1 MQKKKG
7 LQISFKFAKNI
18 NGSKTTKL
26 DFTNKMKNQYF
37 IIMLAQIMIVINC
50 WSQNKLFETKTKP
63 MDINIEMRKEFE
75 EIINYFKSK
84 NEMHAVTEANVRSF
98 IDYLLEQTAY
108 TKKRLS
114 EIIVDL
120 NYETIRRDEEYKVWP
135 NIEFCRGVDDYESRA
150 MLRYDDGV
158 ADIDN
163 QESIVKGQYDFYTIQ
178 PDSVRLK
185 EAKERQ
191 AIKID
196 INKYPISHLGFH
208 EYRFNETALFY
219 SWIAYIWQEIEG
231 HNCGIKVKTVQSNSN
246 ATFSLNDFL
255 DGDFSEYMEAADKEK
270 PERLKNPFP
279 RKLTLIEL
287 FQRASQSSYPFNP
300 FNTYWRYFEKV
311 GQFKEIGTY
320 EFKTGIRKGTLS
332 ERQNGDLDSIVKH
345 KDSKQALLYIRDFT
359 NQMIIEGWQEKLR
372 PIDMPLMFD
381 ENAFQFEYWT
391 GIHWTEDQSAKLTA
405 ENVIQLENLLG
416 LKLPKAYFHY
426 LRIFNG
432 RQHNSHNM
440 YFPINDLY
448 TIHVDKFYTLEE
460 LPEYND
466 KNNVHKTGNL
476 IIGESVDGTKIGI
489 KIRSG
494 SKSYNKITMI
504 INDEIVECDYSF
516 ELFAKYAQHSPKQ
529 PEIYAAEQNDAA
541 FLSKR
546 LSEGWDFNTSYQY
559 QDALNQ
565 AAEHNSYDALEVLLK
580 AGARLKFKSYR
591 EHRQD
596 TYDETTMKILDE
608 YQKD

>member
-1 MQKKKG
+1 
-7 LQISFKFAKNI
+7 
-18 NGSKTTKL
+18 
-26 DFTNKMKNQYF
+26 
-37 IIMLAQIMIVINC
+37 MLSQIMIQINC
-50 WSQNKLFETKTKP
+50 WSQNNLFETKTKP
-63 MDINIEMRKEFE
+63 MDINIEMKSEFE

-84 NEMHAVTEANVRSF
+84 NEMHAVAEANVRSF

-120 NYETIRRDEEYKVWP
+120 NYETIKRDEQYKVWP
-135 NIEFCRGVDDYESRA
+135 DIEFWRGVDDYGSRA
-150 MLRYDDGV
+150 MLNYDGGV

-163 QESIVKGQYDFYTIQ
+163 QENIVKGRYDFYTIQ

-196 INKYPISHLGFH
+196 INKYLISHLGFH

-219 SWIAYIWQEIEG
+219 AWIAYIWQEIEG
-231 HNCGIKVKTVQSNSN
+231 HNCGVKVKTVQNNSI

-255 DGDFSEYMEAADKEK
+255 DGDFSEYTEATYGEK
-270 PERLKNPFP
+270 PKRLKCPFP

-300 FNTYWRYFEKV
+300 FNTYWRYFEKD

-332 ERQNGDLDSIVKH
+332 ERQNGDLTGIIKH
-345 KDSKQALLYIRDFT
+345 KDSKQALLCIRDFT
-359 NQMIIEGWQEKLR
+359 NQMIIDGWQEKLR
-372 PIDMPLMFD
+372 PIDMPSMFD
-381 ENAFQFEYWT
+381 ENAFQFGYWT
-391 GIHWTEDQSAKLTA
+391 GIFWTEDQSAKLTE
-405 ENVIQLENLLG
+405 ENVMSFEDSIG
-416 LKLPKAYFHY
+416 IKVPKAYFNY
-426 LRIFNG
+426 LRILNG

-440 YFPINDLY
+440 FFPINDLY
-448 TIHVDKFYTLEE
+448 TVQMKKFYTIEE
-460 LPEYND
+460 LTKFND
-466 KNNVHKTGNL
+466 IKNIHKSKNL
-476 IIGESVDGTKIGI
+476 IIGESIDGAKIGI
-489 KIRSG
+489 NLNLD
-494 SKSYNKITMI
+494 SKLYSKVTMI
-504 INDEIVECDYSF
+504 INDDIVNCDYSF
-516 ELFAKYAQHSPKQ
+516 EMFAKYAQSSPKQ

-546 LSEGWDFNTSYQY
+546 LREGWDYNTSYQY
-559 QDALNQ
+559 QNALNQ
-565 AAEHNSYDALEVLLK
+565 AAEHNSYEALEVLLK

-591 EHRQD
+591 EHMKGS
-596 TYDETTMKILDE
+596 YDDKTMDILDKYHICE
-608 YQKD
+608 